1 MNAMA
6 GVQQVSWLFIFA
18 NNIFEEGWLWASYLT
33 RILSFLLKSG
43 NGSHAHALLL
53 VGTKS

>member
-6 GVQQVSWLFIFA
+6 GVQVSWLFIFA